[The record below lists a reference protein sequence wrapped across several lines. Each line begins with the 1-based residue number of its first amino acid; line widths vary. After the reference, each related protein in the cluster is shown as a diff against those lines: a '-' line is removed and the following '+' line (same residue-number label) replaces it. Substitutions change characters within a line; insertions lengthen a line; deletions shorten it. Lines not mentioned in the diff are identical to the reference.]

1 MNNLRKRLEQEIGLS
16 DYKVT
21 RTIEIFLSEG
31 FTKKVNTKKTS
42 FTKRDFKNTLI
53 QLGCEPQHVEDW
65 MKVRTTKKG
74 SFTKTA
80 LTRLIN
86 ECDNNMY
93 PVPEAVKICAENDWR
108 GFKYEWVINLKGGN
122 KVEESRT
129 GSMARE
135 VLRRAGVE
143 YK

>member
-53 QLGCEPQHVEDW
+53 QLGCDPQHVEDW
-65 MKVRTTKKG
+65 FAVRDRFKAPY
-74 SFTKTA
+74 TKTA
-80 LTRLIN
+80 LKRIIN
-86 ECDNNMY
+86 ECDRNMY
-93 PVPEAVKICAENDWR
+93 PVSQAIKLCAEKGWR
-108 GFKYEWVINLKGGN
+108 GFEYNWVVNLEGGN
-122 KVEESRT
+122 KIEESRT